1 MSLNRWILT
10 GLAILAPWAAMAQAP
25 LYAVVTESMLSSTE
39 SYRIT
44 DMALDTNGLVWVTT
58 EQSGILRFDGER
70 FIRMDAAPENPDDE
84 VYYTAIAMIRPKF
97 WLAAGDG
104 VYAWKGKEW
113 MQTTFPEKHCVDLIN
128 TGMGRIY
135 ALGSNTL
142 YYRGVAE
149 DRWTQEDVPGL
160 EGAYQLIQKEGLLL
174 IASESGL
181 WLRNPAGLWTQ
192 LLDEPVSSAMPLG
205 SEWLAVTQ
213 DGLKR
218 LGDGGWTL
226 IAPAVKGYH
235 SFVSTADGQ
244 NAWLIGESGLWY
256 VRNDGAALRLFS
268 QGGLELETLQHG
280 MASDAGGLL
289 LASEKDLLRV
299 DQPERWFDLR
309 TLPYRLGPVEHVS
322 GLGTD
327 SCWLATTKGLYA
339 LGPKGLHSLPK
350 PGAGVVAGLSI
361 EKGGFAYGEF
371 GLKSYARGA
380 WKASGVTE
388 WVSGLSW
395 KGDSLLV
402 QTLNGWMR
410 LNGSGQLVPYA
421 GKTPMISD
429 QAGDAKWVTD
439 VFGLALEAS
448 SRRVGEHLKPSLLI
462 RGVER
467 RTKKENDPVVLKFGF
482 RGLPAAGEAVPV
494 EYQINGG
501 EWVNLGLAR
510 RLVLDRLR
518 AGRYEVRFRAAAP
531 NGEVWGEPVY
541 TIEVLPAAW
550 KRPEFWVPAVGIG
563 FLLLGLAGYIG
574 WRRLRDRRI
583 WQKERA
589 QLERMALRL
598 QMNPHFTFNALE
610 SISAFVLEK
619 KPKEAVTYL
628 HKFSRLMRY
637 TLENAEEAYVTL
649 EKEKQAL
656 ENYIA
661 LEQMRFDHGFQCVFQ
676 VEEGLDTQVLGIPP
690 MLVQPLVEN
699 AILHG
704 LRPKLKAGA
713 TDAVLKLYMGLG
725 PAPDT
730 LLIQVEDNG
739 VGREASKQH
748 KSGDEGEK
756 RSAAT
761 RILENRLQAL
771 QQETGKLHSVA
782 VEDLD
787 EGTRV
792 SLVLAMYQEW
802 DDND

>member
-1 MSLNRWILT
+1 M
-10 GLAILAPWAAMAQAP
+10 LAPWAAMAQAP

-371 GLKSYARGA
+371 GLKSFARGA

-410 LNGSGQLVPYA
+410 LNGSGQLVPYT

>member
-1 MSLNRWILT
+1 M
-10 GLAILAPWAAMAQAP
+10 LAPWAAMAQAP

-439 VFGLALEAS
+439 VFGLGVEAS